1 MLEVSSSTTPL
12 PDSTYTA
19 SVEDYLKTIYELSHG
34 RGYATTS
41 EVAAR
46 LGVAR
51 PSVSGMAAR
60 LVEQRL
66 VAREEHRGLKLTKAG
81 RSVALQLIRRHRV
94 IEAYLVAAL
103 GYAWDQVDDE
113 AERLEHAAS
122 NDLVD
127 RMARSIGEPVSD
139 PHGAPIPT
147 RRGTMVEQPFRSLA
161 QLAPGDRA
169 RVVRVE
175 DSDPAFLRYLAS
187 LKLVPGAV
195 IRLLGQDPFGG
206 PLAIRVGSR
215 THRVGSSLAARVFVD
230 ALT

>member
-81 RSVALQLIRRHRV
+81 RRVALQLFRRHRGS
-94 IEAYLVAAL
+94 EGYLV
-103 GYAWDQVDDE
+103 
-113 AERLEHAAS
+113 
-122 NDLVD
+122 
-127 RMARSIGEPVSD
+127 
-139 PHGAPIPT
+139 GA
-147 RRGTMVEQPFRSLA
+147 
-161 QLAPGDRA
+161 
-169 RVVRVE
+169 
-175 DSDPAFLRYLAS
+175 
-187 LKLVPGAV
+187 
-195 IRLLGQDPFGG
+195 
-206 PLAIRVGSR
+206 
-215 THRVGSSLAARVFVD
+215 
-230 ALT
+230 